1 MLEFGTTDH
10 IITELN
16 NTLASI
22 TNRNLLHLLGSI
34 LQFFIGRE
42 ESAIISSCCCCLK
55 AYANARPEEGDRVLK
70 ELLQTDILK
79 NVTRLPTLT
88 NHVDFDVGL
97 QEWKV

>member
-16 NTLASI
+16 NTLANI

-42 ESAIISSCCCCLK
+42 ESAIISSCCRCLK
-55 AYANARPEEGDRVLK
+55 AYTNARPEEGDRVLK
-70 ELLQTDILK
+70 ELAQTEILK
-79 NVTRLPTLT
+79 NVICSHIT
-88 NHVDFDVGL
+88 NNVDFDIRL